1 MIKQIQKSNLCDQL
15 IPILINLIQKG
26 EWESGQKLA
35 GEIEL
40 ANSFNVS
47 RNIMREALKILETFG
62 ILEAKNG
69 VGTFV
74 SENAIENI
82 QNMNFFYSLKNN
94 DSIITILELRLML
107 EPEAAYFA
115 ALRISDE
122 DIINLKKRSDKL
134 LKKHSDNY
142 NYQDDFDLHLAIAG
156 LSGNMLCKN
165 LCSSLLFQ
173 LKNSLYSEFNK
184 YSSQKTRE
192 ENLRTHN
199 AIVEA
204 IINHDAELARQLMR
218 NHLLSRLQL
227 INPDFDIFSASE

>member
-134 LKKHSDNY
+134 LKKYSDNY

-227 INPDFDIFSASE
+227 INPDFEIFSDSE

>member
-134 LKKHSDNY
+134 LKKYSDNY